1 MAQLKDSV
9 INGNLDVVGNVIL
22 STNDNALQGVTT
34 DGRVA
39 KLVQM
44 SGNNDT
50 LLGYGGYVNKS
61 GNSHICGND
70 IKHFVAAAGYDVSY
84 RPYYRVGDTIDI
96 VIKTSGFVTA
106 SGTAVAFTIPLTKP
120 VIGNPTAEVTSTSTF
135 ILRQNG
141 SYTHG
146 SDGSSSPNVNAK
158 PKSYSIEQNYNSGIV
173 VTAVFDSG
181 SGAGSVENNSHIGV
195 AWSGKITLK

>member
-1 MAQLKDSV
+1 M
-9 INGNLDVVGNVIL
+9 
-22 STNDNALQGVTT
+22 
-34 DGRVA
+34 A
-39 KLVQM
+39 KLKGSTISGDLSVDGDIILNINNNAIQGIHPTTGNKMNLIQM
-44 SGNNDT
+44 SNYGDT
-50 LLGYGGYVNKS
+50 LVGYDGYNKRD

-70 IKHFVAAAGYDVSY
+70 VMHYVASAGDVAY
-84 RPYYRVGDTIDI
+84 RPYYRAGDSIDF
-96 VIKTSGFVTA
+96 VVKTSGFVTA
-106 SGTAVAFTIPLTKP
+106 SGTAVAFTIPITKP

-173 VTAVFDSG
+173 VTAVFDSA